1 MPCQSNCAGLFY
13 VFLNRDNSSHLKRII
28 FLLFQFL
35 FLSAAYAQPTNDS
48 WKNATPVDPSKCSAD
63 AAFTTINATDENIFG
78 AGNLWPAGSPYRDVW
93 FKFTAQGFDLD
104 ITVTGASTGGGTTG
118 GTLRDPLIGLYTISG
133 PDNNLSFTPYVVSLT
148 RGTAI
153 TSLYKGALTVGDEYY
168 IRVSAGNNSTGTFKI
183 CVNSYTAPLKAG
195 QDLSS
200 ASILCDKRSF
210 TESNVTGAG
219 QNNRESAGSCL
230 GTESNSVWYKW
241 VARTSGTLTM
251 DITPT
256 VNTDDIDWIIYDLGP
271 SGNINNKTVLRCAV
285 GHGVSNA
292 ECPRDPLYFK
302 TGMNLTSTDIDELSG
317 CGRGGQDG
325 YVKAIDM
332 VAGRTYALLVDN
344 FSNGNNGFK
353 IEFGGIGEFAGPTA
367 KIGVSTNQPC
377 TINQNF
383 TFSSAGSTGFTRV
396 LWTFGNGA
404 NPATST
410 LASPPPVSY
419 ATPGTKTAVLQ
430 VFNEDGCSVGIT
442 LSFVVGIKP
451 APPPISGLQARYC
464 IGETIALATPI
475 LSDATYNWTGP
486 DGFTSTQREISIPVT
501 GPVKAGIYRL
511 TVTIFGCTSDA
522 TSVTVP
528 PVGQTPTAAFTNQGT
543 NLCTLQ
549 QTYRF
554 TSQSVNFQS
563 LRWNFGEGASVPVG
577 SSGQNYNVTYSTS
590 GTKVITLEA
599 IGSNGC
605 ISTFTQQ
612 IEVSIRPDIPVIAA
626 NKPDFCLKDTIRL
639 STQIQAGVT
648 YQWTGPNNFSS
659 TQREIEIPVSSTLVA
674 GTYNLILTR
683 GSCSTSSV
691 SVIIPP
697 IFKNP
702 VAAFRADPS
711 APVKLAYPITV
722 RFYNESTDADSY
734 LWNFGDSTT
743 STDINPIHIYK
754 KKGNFDVTLTVF
766 KSNVCNASVVQGS
779 YMISEAGAIFIP
791 NTFTPNNDAVNDEFV
806 VNMNNIRTYRIKIF
820 NRYGILMY
828 SSQNMVENW
837 NGTYN
842 NEQVP
847 VGIYYYFIEAVDF
860 DANAIIKSGYVT
872 ILR

>member
-1 MPCQSNCAGLFY
+1 MKH
-13 VFLNRDNSSHLKRII
+13 VI
-28 FLLFQFL
+28 FVLLHFVI
-35 FLSAAYAQPTNDS
+35 LSVAYAQPANDS
-48 WKNATPVDPSKCSAD
+48 WKNAAPVDPTKCSSD
-63 AAFTTINATDENIFG
+63 AAYTTVNATDENIFG
-78 AGNLWPAGSPYRDVW
+78 ASDKWPANSPYRDVW
-93 FKFTAQGFDLD
+93 FKFTAVGFDLD

-118 GTLRDPLIGLYTISG
+118 GTLQNPLVALYTISG
-133 PDNNLSFTPYVVSLT
+133 PDNSLSFTSYIGSLT
-148 RGTAI
+148 RGTAV
-153 TSLYKGALTVGDEYY
+153 TSYYKGALTVGDQYY
-168 IRVSAGNNSTGTFKI
+168 IRVSAANNSVGTFKL

-195 QDLSS
+195 QDLST

-241 VARTSGTLTM
+241 VAKTSGTLTM

-271 SGNINNKTVLRCAV
+271 GGNINNKSVLRCAV

-292 ECPRDPLYFK
+292 NCPRDPLYFK

-332 VAGRTYALLVDN
+332 VAGNTYALLVDN

-353 IEFGGIGEFAGPTA
+353 IEFGGTGEFAGPTA
-367 KIGVSTNQPC
+367 KIGVTASQPC

-404 NPATST
+404 SPATST

-419 ATPGTKTAVLQ
+419 ATPGSKTAVLQ

-442 LSFVVGIKP
+442 ETFMVGIKP
-451 APPPISGLQARYC
+451 GLPTISGLQPRYC
-464 IGETIALATPI
+464 VGETIVLNTPD
-475 LSDATYNWTGP
+475 LPDATYAWTGP
-486 DGFTSTQREISIPVT
+486 DGFTSAQREINVPVT
-501 GPVKAGIYRL
+501 GSGKSGIYRL
-511 TVTIFGCTSDA
+511 TITIFGCTSDPA
-522 TSVTVP
+522 SVTIP
-528 PVGQTPTAAFTNQGT
+528 PIGQTPTASFISAGS
-543 NLCTLQ
+543 NLCTAQ

-554 TSQSVNFQS
+554 TNQSTNFQN
-563 LRWNFGEGASVPVG
+563 LRWNFGNGASVPVG
-577 SSGQNYNVTYSTS
+577 SSGPAYNVTYTTS
-590 GTKVITLEA
+590 GTKQITLEA

-612 IEVSIRPDIPVIAA
+612 IEVTIRPDVPVIAS
-626 NKPDFCLKDTIRL
+626 NKPDFCLRDTIRL
-639 STQIQAGVT
+639 STQVQSGVSF
-648 YQWTGPNNFSS
+648 QWTGPNNFSS
-659 TQREIEIPVSSTLVA
+659 TEREVVIPVTSTLVA
-674 GTYNLILTR
+674 GAYSLVLTR
-683 GSCSTSSV
+683 GSCSTPPV
-691 SVIIPP
+691 RVVIPP

-702 VAAFRADPS
+702 VAAFRADPA
-711 APVKLAYPITV
+711 APIKLSYPITI
-722 RFYNESTDADSY
+722 RFYNESTDGDSY
-734 LWNFGDSTT
+734 LWDFGDSTT
-743 STDINPIHIYK
+743 STEVNPVHTYTRR
-754 KKGNFDVTLTVF
+754 GNFDVTLTVF
-766 KSNVCNASVVQGS
+766 KSNVCNASLVQGT
-779 YMISEAGAIFIP
+779 YLIGEAGAIFIP

-806 VNMNNIRTYRIKIF
+806 VNMNNIRTYRIQIF

-828 SSQNMVENW
+828 SSQNLVENW

-847 VGIYYYFIEAVDF
+847 VGTYYYVVDAVDF
-860 DANAIIKSGYVT
+860 DGNVIQKSGSVT

>member
-1 MPCQSNCAGLFY
+1 M
-13 VFLNRDNSSHLKRII
+13 KRVTFILLQF
-28 FLLFQFL
+28 FLL
-35 FLSAAYAQPTNDS
+35 SVAYAQPANDS
-48 WKNATPVDPSKCSAD
+48 WKNAAPVDPTKCSTD
-63 AAFTTINATDENIFG
+63 AAYTTVNATDENIFG
-78 AGNLWPAGSPYRDVW
+78 VSDKWPANTSYRDVW
-93 FKFTAQGFDLD
+93 FKFTAVGFDLD

-118 GTLRDPLIGLYTISG
+118 GTLQNPLIALYTISG
-133 PDNNLSFTPYVVSLT
+133 PDNSLSFTSYIGSLT
-148 RGTAI
+148 RGTAV
-153 TSLYKGALTVGDEYY
+153 TSYYKGALTVGDQYY
-168 IRVSAGNNSTGTFKI
+168 IRVSADNNSAGTFKL

-271 SGNINNKTVLRCAV
+271 GGNINNKSVLRCAV
-285 GHGVSNA
+285 GHGVSNTD
-292 ECPRDPLYFK
+292 CPRDPLYFK

-325 YVKAIDM
+325 YVRAIDM
-332 VAGRTYALLVDN
+332 VAGNTYALLVDN

-353 IEFGGIGEFAGPTA
+353 IEFGGTGEFAGPTA
-367 KIGVSTNQPC
+367 KIGVTASQPC

-404 NPATST
+404 SPATST

-419 ATPGTKTAVLQ
+419 ATPGSKTAVLQ
-430 VFNEDGCSVGIT
+430 VFNEEGCSVGIT
-442 LSFVVGIKP
+442 ETFMVGIKP
-451 APPPISGLQARYC
+451 ALPGISGLLPRYC
-464 IGETIALATPI
+464 VGETIILNTPD
-475 LSDATYNWTGP
+475 LPDATYAWTGP
-486 DGFTSTQREISIPVT
+486 DGFTSTQREISVPVT
-501 GPVKAGIYRL
+501 GAAKSGIYQLRI
-511 TVTIFGCTSDA
+511 TIFGCTSDPA
-522 TSVTVP
+522 SVTVP
-528 PVGQTPTAAFTNQGT
+528 PIGQTPTASFSSVGS
-543 NLCTLQ
+543 NLCTNQ
-549 QTYRF
+549 QAYRF
-554 TSQSVNFQS
+554 TSQSTNFQN
-563 LRWNFGEGASVPVG
+563 LRWNFGNGASVPSG
-577 SSGQNYNVTYSTS
+577 SSGQTYNVTYSTS
-590 GTKVITLEA
+590 GTKTIILEA

-605 ISTFTQQ
+605 VSTFTQQ
-612 IEVSIRPDIPVIAA
+612 LEVTIRPDLPVIAS
-626 NKPDFCLKDTIRL
+626 NKPDFCLSDTIRL
-639 STQIQAGVT
+639 STQIQTGVT
-648 YQWTGPNNFSS
+648 FQWTGPNNFSS
-659 TQREIEIPVSSTLVA
+659 TEREVVIPVTSTLVA
-674 GTYNLILTR
+674 GAYSLVLTR
-683 GSCSTSSV
+683 GSCSTPPV
-691 SVIIPP
+691 SVVIPP

-711 APVKLAYPITV
+711 APIKLSYPITI
-722 RFYNESTDADSY
+722 RFFNESTDGDTY
-734 LWNFGDSTT
+734 LWDFGDSTT
-743 STDINPIHIYK
+743 SSEVNPVHTYTRT
-754 KKGNFDVTLTVF
+754 GNFDVTLTVF

-779 YMISEAGAIFIP
+779 YLISEAGAIFIP

-806 VNMNNIRTYRIKIF
+806 VNMNNIRTYRIQIF
-820 NRYGILMY
+820 NRYGVLMY
-828 SSQNMVENW
+828 SSQNLVENW

-847 VGIYYYFIEAVDF
+847 VGTYYYVVDAVDF
-860 DANAIIKSGYVT
+860 DANVIQKSGSVT